1 MLGQNRIKVYKYILR
16 DLKTMSGVG
25 HTYAAHGEEPTAPK
39 GQFVSRCV
47 DSIMMSED
55 DYIKLRKEIE
65 KYEQR

>member
-47 DSIMMSED
+47 DSFLMTENEYD
-55 DYIKLRKEIE
+55 KLRKEIKGNE
-65 KYEQR
+65 